1 MTDLRYGK
9 LKNYRDLFAK
19 LQRDVATFAASQTD
33 DALFN
38 GMVTAWSLTD
48 WIREDVDL
56 SPDMDVELLPL
67 TGRDSEG
74 KSLPDRLSTTMQIC
88 KDITNGSKH
97 AVIRRYTPQVK
108 RVVHTDGSYGSGLY
122 GFSSYGGGNN
132 AYAIVVGD
140 DVYDAQDVL
149 EEAVA
154 QFQQFFSKH
163 KL

>member
-19 LQRDVATFAASQTD
+19 LQRDVATFTASPTD

-56 SPDMDVELLPL
+56 SPDMDTDLLPL
-67 TGRDSEG
+67 TGRDSKG
-74 KSLPDRLSTTMQIC
+74 KSAPHHLSTTMQIC

-108 RVVHTDGSYGSGLY
+108 RVSFTDGSYGSGLY
-122 GFSSYGGGNN
+122 GFSRYGGGV
-132 AYAIVVGD
+132 AYAIVVGED
-140 DVYDAQDVL
+140 LFDAQDVL
-149 EEAVA
+149 ETALV
-154 QFQQFFSKH
+154 QSQQFFSKH